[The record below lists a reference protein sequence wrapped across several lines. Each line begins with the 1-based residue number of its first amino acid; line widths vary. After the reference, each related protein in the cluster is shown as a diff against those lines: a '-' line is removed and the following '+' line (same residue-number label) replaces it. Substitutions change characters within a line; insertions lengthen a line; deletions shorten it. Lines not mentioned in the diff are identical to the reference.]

1 MEQSY
6 LSNFSY
12 LFVPFTTEKME
23 DFAPFCRNITQQNG
37 WLPVETDNRYL
48 HRYVAERIANRQ
60 NAVDYQF
67 RVDPQF
73 ADKQRLFLGTNL
85 YSTAPKNFAG
95 QKNKGFQFQIAD
107 VKLFTFN
114 TGVCILAFEL
124 RFLDNDPLKIASA
137 QYYLRKISKE
147 KIYTGE
153 DKTCGESFEDIS
165 RRILGDAARDSALDF
180 FFYATPKNEKANFL
194 TYIDVPKQTDYSKE
208 LFYLKWCYKDGI
220 DYSDDSYNEDSI
232 NYVPDPCT
240 AWGISVSAAVCL
252 VYRSERQKNFIETV
266 FQKNFRQQYLLTYI
280 LLLHQKYMLYLFL
293 TKLSAGLEGNLQQL
307 KSYKERLY
315 YIESHYL
322 FSNISEV
329 PQYQRFYAK
338 VRKIFAIDQLF
349 IDVQEPLTQLAEMQH
364 QKAESEQ
371 QARDHRVSTA
381 LATLS
386 LLTIVSALTDASGIT
401 ANLGWL
407 IPEIVSRWIQSA
419 MLILVLVISIVMF
432 IRLIFIKK
440 E

>member
-1 MEQSY
+1 
-6 LSNFSY
+6 
-12 LFVPFTTEKME
+12 
-23 DFAPFCRNITQQNG
+23 
-37 WLPVETDNRYL
+37 
-48 HRYVAERIANRQ
+48 
-60 NAVDYQF
+60 
-67 RVDPQF
+67 
-73 ADKQRLFLGTNL
+73 
-85 YSTAPKNFAG
+85 
-95 QKNKGFQFQIAD
+95 
-107 VKLFTFN
+107 
-114 TGVCILAFEL
+114 
-124 RFLDNDPLKIASA
+124 
-137 QYYLRKISKE
+137 
-147 KIYTGE
+147 
-153 DKTCGESFEDIS
+153 
-165 RRILGDAARDSALDF
+165 
-180 FFYATPKNEKANFL
+180 
-194 TYIDVPKQTDYSKE
+194 
-208 LFYLKWCYKDGI
+208 
-220 DYSDDSYNEDSI
+220 
-232 NYVPDPCT
+232 
-240 AWGISVSAAVCL
+240 
-252 VYRSERQKNFIETV
+252 
-266 FQKNFRQQYLLTYI
+266 
-280 LLLHQKYMLYLFL
+280 MLYLFL